1 MEKNSINKVTLCI
14 PLYIPYFRKRV
25 KAFLKGQKVRDWMHW
40 GTYGKNGDQPL
51 RYVLLKDM
59 SDEHIQAILDTQ
71 VHIKGSFY
79 EKQFKKELKR
89 REKHPELSIRE
100 KTNL

>member
-1 MEKNSINKVTLCI
+1 MEKNYIMVGFPT
-14 PLYIPYFRKRV
+14 IPYFKKRV
-25 KAFLKGQKVRDWMHW
+25 KNFFRGVKIREWMHW

-51 RYVLLKDM
+51 KYVLLKDM
-59 SDEHIQAILDTQ
+59 SDEHIQAILETQ

-89 REKHPELSIRE
+89 RTKYPYKYLSIRE
-100 KTNL
+100 KN